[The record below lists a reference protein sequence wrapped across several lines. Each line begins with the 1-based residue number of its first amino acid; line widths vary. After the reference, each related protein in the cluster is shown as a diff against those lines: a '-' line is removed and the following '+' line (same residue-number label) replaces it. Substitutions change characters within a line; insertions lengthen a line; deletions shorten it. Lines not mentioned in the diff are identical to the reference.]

1 MKKRSL
7 FTIILL
13 FALSLVLVACGG
25 NSNDG
30 GNNGGNDGGNNDG
43 GETPDFLSFL
53 TGGTSGT
60 YYPLGG
66 AIAKIITDETAIPTD
81 ALYYHG
87 AGDKMIELRDTQG
100 VIVFRQTELA
110 SDAVA
115 GENAF
120 EGEPVDTVLAVGSLY
135 PETVQIVTTTKSGI
149 ESVEDLKG

>member
-30 GNNGGNDGGNNDG
+30 GNNGGNDGGNNGG

-66 AIAKIITDETAIPTD
+66 AIAKIITDETGIQTD
-81 ALYYHG
+81 ALSSNASADNVMALKDG
-87 AGDKMIELRDTQG
+87 EA
-100 VIVFRQTELA
+100 ELA
-110 SDAVA
+110 FVQTDVMADAA
-115 GENAF
+115 SGINAF
-120 EGEPVDTVLAVGSLY
+120 DEPVDNVLGMGSLY
-135 PETVQIVTTTKSGI
+135 PETI
-149 ESVEDLKG
+149 